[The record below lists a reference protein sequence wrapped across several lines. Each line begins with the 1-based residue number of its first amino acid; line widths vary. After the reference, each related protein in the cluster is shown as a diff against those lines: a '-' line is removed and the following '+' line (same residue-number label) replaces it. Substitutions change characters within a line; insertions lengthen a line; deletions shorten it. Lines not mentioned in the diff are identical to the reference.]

1 MLDKV
6 LAALSLAGL
15 YLFCYVLLTFVH
27 EPDLWVVIILV
38 MLIATFFIVRELRM
52 GGSHFEGNGDRS
64 RES

>member
-15 YLFCYVLLTFVH
+15 YLFCYVLLKFVR

-38 MLIATFFIVRELRM
+38 LLIATFFIVRELLM
-52 GGSHFEGNGDRS
+52 GGSHFEGNGNS
-64 RES
+64 ES

>member
-15 YLFCYVLLTFVH
+15 YLFCYIMITFVH

-38 MLIATFFIVRELRM
+38 VLIATFFIVRELRM
-52 GGSHFEGNGDRS
+52 GGSHFESNGNGDS
-64 RES
+64 ES